1 MKAFRSLFA
10 VILTCLIAWNG
21 FVTPA
26 FAASDSVGSFT
37 NGFWEGLGGVFGAAT
52 GTVVVCYT
60 VDAVIAPVAP
70 PVAAYLATMCPAIGL
85 TVGGIGGAAAV
96 NAIAGAQ

>member
-37 NGFWEGLGGVFGAAT
+37 HGFWEALGGVLGGAT

-60 VDAVIAPVAP
+60 VNAVIAPVAP
-70 PVAAYLATMCPAIGL
+70 PVAVYLAPMCPAIGF
-85 TVGGIGGAAAV
+85 TVGGLGGAATA